1 MEDGGVAGRSGVL
14 SWDFWKLR
22 NWASSHS
29 ASSSYSTAQPNAD
42 AAAAS
47 SSSTVAACFPCS
59 DREMMAG
66 GNRDRWALRYHHH
79 HLTCLKL
86 GKRQY
91 YVEESGAAGAAMKR
105 ERPAAAVPRCQVD
118 GCGKV
123 LADEK
128 EYHKRHKVCELHSKA
143 PKVVV
148 RGVEQRFCQQ
158 CSRFHVVTEFD
169 DSKRSCRRRLA
180 GHNERRRK
188 NSTDP
193 IARNPFLGTTA
204 QPYHLSCCLF
214 AMTGDI
220 IPCISTSPGCAL
232 SLLSSKVSP
241 WISSSEFSSRS
252 SAALNELIAENRAA
266 GLARRLLADRGGW
279 HPVVSAEQPLFW
291 PCPHQQASISQ
302 TPFRLDDGWIR
313 LQDAGDRVTLDL
325 MNAQHLL
332 WDATR
337 EERVTG
343 GRGVL

>member
-1 MEDGGVAGRSGVL
+1 MEDGGVAGRSGVV
-14 SWDFWKLR
+14 SWDFWGLR
-22 NWASSHS
+22 NWPSPHS
-29 ASSSYSTAQPNAD
+29 ASSSSYSTAQPNAD

-59 DREMMAG
+59 DREMTAR
-66 GNRDRWALRYHHH
+66 GNGDKRALQYHHHH

-105 ERPAAAVPRCQVD
+105 ERLAAAVPRCQVD

-148 RGVEQRFCQQ
+148 LGVEQRFCQQ
-158 CSRFHVVTEFD
+158 CSRFHVVAEFD

-188 NSTDP
+188 NSTDL
-193 IARNPFLGTTA
+193 IARNPFLE
-204 QPYHLSCCLF
+204 S

-241 WISSSEFSSRS
+241 WISSSEFSSSS

-279 HPVVSAEQPLFW
+279 HAAVSAEQPPFR
-291 PCPHQQASISQ
+291 PCPHHQASTSQ
-302 TPFRLDDGWIR
+302 TPVRLDDGWSR
-313 LQDAGDRVTLDL
+313 LQEAGDRVTLDL
-325 MNAQHLL
+325 MNAQLLL
-332 WDATR
+332 WDAAR
-337 EERVTG
+337 EERVNGG
-343 GRGVL
+343 GRGVP